1 MPNAAAARYHETFAS
16 FFRPCPG
23 TTNHN
28 VKPAFLTSGT
38 LLWET
43 MRRNTTVVS
52 NASLSTSKFRVSL
65 NSAGKVPSDM
75 IHIFLEVPFKQKKIY
90 LGHGC
95 PIWHRSSSSSAPF
108 HWPNPPGGF
117 SRKDLKSIQQ
127 NLSPTTSGTERVDL
141 LSTWIDSNFFF
152 NFRRFTTLN
161 C

>member
-1 MPNAAAARYHETFAS
+1 
-16 FFRPCPG
+16 
-23 TTNHN
+23 
-28 VKPAFLTSGT
+28 
-38 LLWET
+38 

-75 IHIFLEVPFKQKKIY
+75 INIFWEVPIKQKKIY

-127 NLSPTTSGTERVDL
+127 NLSPTTSGTEKVDL
-141 LSTWIDSNFFF
+141 LNTWIPTFFV

-161 C
+161 CYRETRVWTYGIPLFSPRPLLHILGWLPWWRWMTAAEPWVDM